1 MKVSFYTLGCKV
13 NQYETQMLR
22 ERFAQAG
29 YETVGEDDPADIY
42 IINTCT
48 VTNLSDRKSRQRIRR
63 VKKQNENAVI
73 VVTGCYA
80 QTDAKAVAKIPGV
93 SVIAGTNEKSHIVEF
108 VEEYMQMH
116 KNEREE
122 YSGKDCAKD
131 PDLSAGP
138 DIHVLSYEALRDYE
152 ETGSIT
158 SMDSRTRAYIKIQ
171 EGCDRFCSYCIIPYA
186 RGRVRSRDIRE
197 IVKEAEGLI
206 QAGFKEIVLTGINT
220 ALYGRDFSEKI
231 DGLSG
236 VEIAVAA
243 ISRIEGEFRI
253 RLSSLEPNVIDEETA
268 LRLTKYPRLCPHM
281 HLSLQ
286 SGSDTVLKRMNR
298 RYDVQ
303 TYRRITDVFKEYDP
317 NFAVTTD
324 IIVGFPGESEKEFEE
339 SLAAIQ
345 KIGFSK
351 VHAFK
356 YSRRSGTKAAEMPDQ
371 IDGRV
376 KARRIDRMLRVSE
389 KIAEEFFLKN
399 TGTVRKVLFEK
410 YDPRTSMLIGFT
422 DNYIHTY
429 CRAEENE
436 AERYLNRFADV
447 RLGELYEDGL
457 AGVLT
462 ERLQE
467 AEA

>member
-80 QTDAKAVAKIPGV
+80 QIDADAVAKIPGV

-108 VEEYMQMH
+108 VEKYMQMH

-152 ETGSIT
+152 EHGSIT

-206 QAGFKEIVLTGINT
+206 RAGFKEIVLTGINT
-220 ALYGRDFSEKI
+220 ALYGRDFTEKI
-231 DGLSG
+231 NGLSG
-236 VEIAVAA
+236 VEIAVDA

-253 RLSSLEPNVIDEETA
+253 RLSSLEPNVIDEKTA
-268 LRLTKYPRLCPHM
+268 LRLTKYPKLCPHM

-298 RYDVQ
+298 
-303 TYRRITDVFKEYDP
+303 
-317 NFAVTTD
+317 
-324 IIVGFPGESEKEFEE
+324 
-339 SLAAIQ
+339 
-345 KIGFSK
+345 
-351 VHAFK
+351 
-356 YSRRSGTKAAEMPDQ
+356 
-371 IDGRV
+371 
-376 KARRIDRMLRVSE
+376 
-389 KIAEEFFLKN
+389 
-399 TGTVRKVLFEK
+399 
-410 YDPRTSMLIGFT
+410 
-422 DNYIHTY
+422 
-429 CRAEENE
+429 
-436 AERYLNRFADV
+436 
-447 RLGELYEDGL
+447 
-457 AGVLT
+457 
-462 ERLQE
+462 
-467 AEA
+467 